1 MDGPSVGDKSASSF
15 EKSRDPRSVPSIK
28 KANARSILS
37 CLYVF
42 QIRVWNV
49 EQILARNLR
58 NEIPFF
64 RKKKFARQTFER
76 ILSSLHF
83 TSSTVRR
90 ESRREILGKIQIHG
104 GEKGWV
110 VEHNFRRSERK
121 RESGVIA
128 REEGKVCPK
137 RGRGEGKKVD
147 SWREIEETF
156 FYSCRKKKRERER
169 VKGGG
174 RLRTIERVFRNTRVL
189 ITHRA

>member
-28 KANARSILS
+28 KANARSIFS

-49 EQILARNLR
+49 EQILAQNLR

-64 RKKKFARQTFER
+64 EKKNLLGKRLNE
-76 ILSSLHF
+76 SSPLF
-83 TSSTVRR
+83 TLPRPQSGENREEKSS
-90 ESRREILGKIQIHG
+90 IGKIQIRG

-156 FYSCRKKKRERER
+156 FYSCRKKKTERE
-169 VKGGG
+169 G
-174 RLRTIERVFRNTRVL
+174 ERRRMIANDRESFQKYACINY
-189 ITHRA
+189 A